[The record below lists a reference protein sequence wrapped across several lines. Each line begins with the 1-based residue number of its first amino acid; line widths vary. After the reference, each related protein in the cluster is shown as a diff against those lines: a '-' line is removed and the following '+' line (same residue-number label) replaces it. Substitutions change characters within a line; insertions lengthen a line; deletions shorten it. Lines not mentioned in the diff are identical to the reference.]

1 MTKKEPEIRTP
12 ENRVDSPIVEPQTVN
27 VEMSEFQAALLREYQ
42 TLRHTLKTGKNR
54 VKAIRKLLVAE
65 GIPDNIIGD

>member
-1 MTKKEPEIRTP
+1 MTKKETEIREP
-12 ENRVDSPIVEPQTVN
+12 ENRVDSPKVEPRTVN

-65 GIPDNIIGD
+65 GVSEEVIGD